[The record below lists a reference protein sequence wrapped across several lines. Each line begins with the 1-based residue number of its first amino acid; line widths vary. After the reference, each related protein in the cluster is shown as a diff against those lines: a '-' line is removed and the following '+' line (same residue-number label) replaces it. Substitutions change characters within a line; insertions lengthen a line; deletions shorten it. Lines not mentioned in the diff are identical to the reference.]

1 MNRSTNINVIDGYLR
16 LLDNLTINSKLDLIA
31 KLTLSIKTTKKDKES
46 AFEKSFGAFQSK
58 QTAEEIIDEIRS
70 SRTFT
75 RQIESF

>member
-1 MNRSTNINVIDGYLR
+1 MNKNANINIIDGYVR

-31 KLTLSIKTTKKDKES
+31 RLTQSIKSSKKSKS
-46 AFEKSFGAFQSK
+46 AFEKSFGAFQSEK
-58 QTAEEIIDEIRS
+58 TAEEIIDEIRS